1 MNDIARIVSRKRVM
15 IFESL
20 LNLLFMIYEIF
31 TIVQI
36 KMTHDLETVN

>member
-15 IFESL
+15 IYESL

-36 KMTHDLETVN
+36 KRTHDLETVN